1 MFSMVRTITHWA
13 NDDEML
19 SIKLIAP
26 TYNKTTHV
34 AAFLLEIKTVCKFK
48 GTLLQTLMK

>member
-26 TYNKTTHV
+26 TYNKTTDF
-34 AAFLLEIKTVCKFK
+34 AAFMLEI
-48 GTLLQTLMK
+48 